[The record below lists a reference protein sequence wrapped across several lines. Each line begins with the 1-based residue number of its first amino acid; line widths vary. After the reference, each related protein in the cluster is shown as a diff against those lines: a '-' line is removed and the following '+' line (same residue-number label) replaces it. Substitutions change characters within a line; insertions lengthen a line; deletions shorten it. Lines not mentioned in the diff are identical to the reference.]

1 MKELLVIAISSAFVS
16 NVVLSQFLGIC
27 SFVGVSKKV
36 ETAAGMGGAVIFVIT
51 IASVVASLIY
61 QFVLDPL
68 GLDYLKTIVFILVI
82 AALVQIVEMFLKKC
96 MVSLYNALGV
106 FLPLITTNCAVL
118 GVALTNV
125 QNSYNFAQSVVNGV
139 ATAIGY
145 TVSIVLLAGI
155 RERIEGND
163 IPYNFQG
170 SPIVL
175 VTAGLMAI
183 AFFGF
188 SGLLSK
194 EETKMNMTAILIA
207 AAVIAVAGLIVG
219 IGLGL
224 FGEKFKVEV
233 DEKEVAIREEL
244 PGNNCGGCGFAGCD
258 ALAKAIAEGKAPANA
273 CPVGGAPVGEKIAA
287 ILGVSAGA
295 AEKKVAFVRCKGS
308 CDKVK
313 TLYNYDGIDDCAKA
327 SVVPAGGPK
336 ACSYGCTGFGS
347 CVKACQFDAIHVVDG
362 VAVVDKEKCVACG
375 KCVATCPKG
384 LIQIVPYN
392 AEHLVQCSSHDKGK
406 DVKAACQAGCI
417 GCTLCTKQCE
427 SDAIHMDNNLAVI
440 DYEKCTNCGKCA
452 EKCPVKVIL

>member
-1 MKELLVIAISSAFVS
+1 
-16 NVVLSQFLGIC
+16 
-27 SFVGVSKKV
+27 
-36 ETAAGMGGAVIFVIT
+36 
-51 IASVVASLIY
+51 
-61 QFVLDPL
+61 
-68 GLDYLKTIVFILVI
+68 
-82 AALVQIVEMFLKKC
+82 
-96 MVSLYNALGV
+96 
-106 FLPLITTNCAVL
+106 
-118 GVALTNV
+118 
-125 QNSYNFAQSVVNGV
+125 
-139 ATAIGY
+139 
-145 TVSIVLLAGI
+145 
-155 RERIEGND
+155 
-163 IPYNFQG
+163 
-170 SPIVL
+170 
-175 VTAGLMAI
+175 
-183 AFFGF
+183 
-188 SGLLSK
+188 
-194 EETKMNMTAILIA
+194 MNITAILIA
-207 AAVIAVAGLIVG
+207 AAVIAVAGIIVG

-295 AEKKVAFVRCKGS
+295 AEKRVAFVRCKGS

-313 TLYNYDGIDDCAKA
+313 TLYNYEGIDDCAKA

-347 CVKACQFDAIHVVDG
+347 CVKACQFDAIHVV
-362 VAVVDKEKCVACG
+362 
-375 KCVATCPKG
+375 KG
-384 LIQIVPYN
+384 LIQIVPYS

-427 SDAIHMDNNLAVI
+427 SDAIHMDNNLAFI

-452 EKCPVKVIL
+452 AKCPAKVIL